1 MECWDVGA
9 SVVKVAFNPN
19 PAHHVVAV
27 AAGSSVFLIATN
39 TGRWLAFDFRFVFH
53 AHSLHGEWRV
63 SWHKREGPHV
73 ATEACHWQPH
83 DRPHSSPGE
92 LTLPPFAVPLCLWD
106 AGSADAMDITH
117 ALLASGLEGSGV
129 TTKGAENLGVKWEG
143 KANKGWDAKSRC
155 LVLRLPAPV
164 TSLVW
169 HHKGDYLGTVMPS
182 AASKAVMIHQ
192 VSKGKTQCPF
202 RKTHGQVRDTRLAAA
217 VATRSG

>member
-1 MECWDVGA
+1 M
-9 SVVKVAFNPN
+9 
-19 PAHHVVAV
+19 
-27 AAGSSVFLIATN
+27 L
-39 TGRWLAFDFRFVFH
+39 
-53 AHSLHGEWRV
+53 
-63 SWHKREGPHV
+63 
-73 ATEACHWQPH
+73 
-83 DRPHSSPGE
+83 DRIPYLPSSPCR
-92 LTLPPFAVPLCLWD
+92 LSRSRLCLWD

-129 TTKGAENLGVKWEG
+129 TSKGAENLGVKWEG
-143 KANKGWDAKSRC
+143 KANKGWDTKSRC

-202 RKTHGQVRDTRLAAA
+202 RKTHGQVRDTCLAAA
-217 VATRSG
+217 VATGSLTLPFFSFWGRACVCRCKS